1 MNPNQLSLEHRLLL
15 LRDEIKALQH
25 SNLPAEELKSRL
37 ADLFKKRSKLEE
49 ELLHLVVDPSNDYH
63 TEAWSGLR
71 EGLLAAVDSL
81 HSNLSQLPKTEAQE
95 EAEEEIVIK
104 PVVVEKRPGFISR
117 IFASIVERPW
127 LAWLTTAV
135 FVYLLLLA
143 VSILGDG
150 FKVLFGGAES
160 ARQLFAFA
168 TNPFMGLLM
177 GLLATAIIQSSSTTT
192 SICVALCAAGLP
204 IETAIPMI
212 MGANIGTSITNT
224 LVSLGHIGHRREFR
238 RAFAAAT
245 VHDFFNMTA
254 IAIFLPLEMCFG
266 ILEKCSAWLTG
277 LLYGT
282 GGLNL
287 EALNFM
293 SAITKPATKVVHA
306 GFSFIPGPTW
316 LSASLYVAFGLALI
330 FFSILLLGKLLR
342 MLLTGRAEK
351 MFHAA
356 VGKNAFA
363 AICSGL
369 VITVIVQSSSTT
381 TSLIVPLAGAGLMKL
396 RSVYPFTLGANIG
409 TCITALLAA
418 FAISGDGAIFGLQIA
433 FVHLFFN
440 AFGVIFIYGTPFLR
454 RIPMVLASSLARL
467 ASRRRMMA
475 AVYVVGVF
483 FVLPLLCLGIYKLI

>member
-1 MNPNQLSLEHRLLL
+1 MNPNQISLEHRLLL

-25 SNLPAEELKSRL
+25 SGLPAEELKSRL
-37 ADLFKKRSKLEE
+37 AGLFKKRAALEE

-71 EGLLAAVDSL
+71 EGLLAAVDAL
-81 HSNLSQLPKTEAQE
+81 HENLSRIPAAEDPK
-95 EAEEEIVIK
+95 EEEIVLK
-104 PVVVEKRPGFISR
+104 PVKVEKHPGFITR
-117 IFASIVERPW
+117 TLTSISKRPW
-127 LAWLTTAV
+127 LAWLTTAG
-135 FVYLLLLA
+135 FVYLLLVA
-143 VSILGDG
+143 VSALGGG
-150 FKVLFGGAES
+150 FKDLFGGAES

-254 IAIFLPLEMCFG
+254 IALFLPLEMCFG
-266 ILEKCSAWLTG
+266 ILEKSSAWLTG
-277 LLYGT
+277 VLYGS
-282 GGLNL
+282 GGMNL

-293 SAITKPATKVVHA
+293 SAMTKPVTKLLHS
-306 GFSFIPGPTW
+306 GFQAIPGPHW
-316 LSASLYVAFGLALI
+316 IGAGLYVLFGLALI
-330 FFSILLLGKLLR
+330 FISILLLGKLLR

-356 VGKNAFA
+356 VGKNALA
-363 AICSGL
+363 AILSGAI
-369 VITVIVQSSSTT
+369 ITIIVQSSSTT

-396 RSVYPFTLGANIG
+396 RRVYPFTLGANIG

-418 FAISGDGAIFGLQIA
+418 FAISGEGAVFGLQIA
-433 FVHLFFN
+433 FVHLLFN
-440 AFGVIFIYGTPFLR
+440 FFGVVFIYGTPFLR
-454 RIPMVLASSLARL
+454 RIPMVAASSLARL

-483 FVLPLLCLGIYKLI
+483 FILPLLCLGIYKLI